1 MQNISCANK
10 ILVRKPEEKDMLGEL
25 GVDGRIILKLILKNY
40 DVRMW
45 TRFVW
50 FRIESSSRL
59 L

>member
-10 ILVRKPEEKDMLGEL
+10 ILVTKPEEKDMLGEL

-40 DVRMW
+40 DVW
-45 TRFVW
+45 LWARFMW